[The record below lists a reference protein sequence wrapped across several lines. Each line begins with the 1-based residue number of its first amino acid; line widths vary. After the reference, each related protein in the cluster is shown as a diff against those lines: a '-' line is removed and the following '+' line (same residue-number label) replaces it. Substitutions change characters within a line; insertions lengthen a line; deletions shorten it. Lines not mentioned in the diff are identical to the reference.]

1 MSIDRLDAPAVDLTA
16 PEPCA
21 ECGFPACPLGPEEA
35 AAALRAL
42 PQRWRATLTLDRGR
56 RPAGTGRD
64 QLEVLLAGRAPG
76 GWSALEHAGHVRDVL
91 HALDIR
97 IQRVLREDRPV
108 LPGTHVTPPAGAN
121 EQGMAVVLAA
131 LAVSAEQLARTI
143 ETATASSWSRSGL
156 RAGRRVSA
164 LELVHEAVHA
174 GSHHLGQAQR
184 AIEAVRESAPSAQP

>member
-1 MSIDRLDAPAVDLTA
+1 MSIDRLDAPVVDLTA

-21 ECGFPACPLGPEEA
+21 ECGFSASTLTPEGA

-42 PQRWRATLTLDRGR
+42 PQRWRSTLAPDRAR
-56 RPAGTGRD
+56 RRD
-64 QLEVLLAGRAPG
+64 EPEVLLAGRVPG

-97 IQRVLREDRPV
+97 IQRVLREDRPI

-143 ETATASSWSRSGL
+143 ETAAASSWSRGGL
-156 RAGRRVSA
+156 RAGRGVTA

-174 GSHHLGQAQR
+174 GCHQLGQAR
-184 AIEAVRESAPSAQP
+184 GAIEAVRESVPSAQP